1 VKLGDENTQLFQSMA
16 TICHKKNFIVSFYN
30 SDGSI
35 VTNHDQK
42 AALLWTAFK
51 GRLGVLEFTSIA
63 YNLATLLS
71 AHDLEGL
78 DEDFSE
84 NEIETVI
91 KCLPNSHA
99 PSPDGFNGLFIKK
112 MLAHSKTRLP

>member
-1 VKLGDENTQLFQSMA
+1 MA

-99 PSPDGFNGLFIKK
+99 QALMDSMAFSLK
-112 MLAHSKTRLP
+112 MLAHSKTRLPQAFQGLLLQQY

>member
-42 AALLWTAFK
+42 AALLWIAFK
-51 GRLGVLEFTSIA
+51 GRLGVSEFTSIA
-63 YNLATLLS
+63 YNLATLLL